1 MSVRLSVAGTKFD
14 PSPFWLSPFNRS
26 FDSTLGD
33 RGQNF
38 DRTSQK
44 IFKRSNFFF
53 KIFFSEKTI
62 CLMVILMMF
71 L

>member
-14 PSPFWLSPFNRS
+14 PSPFWLYLFDRS
-26 FDSTLGD
+26 HDSTLGD
-33 RGQNF
+33 WGQNF

-44 IFKRSNFFF
+44 FFKRSNFFF

-62 CLMVILMMF
+62 GLMVILRMF

>member
-1 MSVRLSVAGTKFD
+1 MCVCLSVRRDRID
-14 PSPFWLSPFNRS
+14 PSPFWLYLFDRS
-26 FDSTLGD
+26 HDSTLGD
-33 RGQNF
+33 WGQNF

-44 IFKRSNFFF
+44 FFKRSNFFF

-62 CLMVILMMF
+62 GLMVILRMF

>member
-1 MSVRLSVAGTKFD
+1 MCVCLSVAGTKFD
-14 PSPFWLSPFNRS
+14 PSPFWLSAFNRS
-26 FDSTLGD
+26 YDSTLGD
-33 RGQNF
+33 WGQNF

-44 IFKRSNFFF
+44 FFKRSNFFF